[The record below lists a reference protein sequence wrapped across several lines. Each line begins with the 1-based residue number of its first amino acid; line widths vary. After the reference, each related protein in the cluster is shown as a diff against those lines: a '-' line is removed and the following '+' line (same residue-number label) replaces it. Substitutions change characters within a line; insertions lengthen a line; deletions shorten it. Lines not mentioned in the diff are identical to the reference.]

1 MRRQGT
7 EFGAR
12 YEHKPVTLEQISEI
26 EREVQLRLH
35 AKRAGLELRPKEPE
49 AFNDLYEPSWKEF
62 CAVWKKHPAEVRKF
76 NVVFATGP
84 MTCRADS
91 VCVDLFVR
99 NQGHFGE
106 PIEKEIQLS
115 GFNIYE
121 GDFKKFRHICEKIL
135 GITRAPAHGFDILHR
150 RLVERVETAISNPSL
165 RAVVHGALSHYD
177 YDGAIRS
184 AMVLVED
191 QLRQQCLA
199 NGGSAAATQT
209 GADLAGTAYHPN
221 NGCLNPPWPIA
232 TSAHDGAH
240 LIFRGFFMYLR
251 NAWGHNTVVMGA
263 DESAV
268 FDCLAMC
275 QFLLVVVSMST
286 KR

>member
-1 MRRQGT
+1 MRRHGT
-7 EFGAR
+7 EFRAR
-12 YEHKPVTLEQISEI
+12 YEHTPVSLEQIKAI
-26 EREVQLRLH
+26 EREVDLKLRANL
-35 AKRAGLELRPKEPE
+35 AELELRPKKPE
-49 AFNDLYEPSWKEF
+49 AFKDLYGPSWKEF
-62 CAVWKKHPAEVRKF
+62 CGVWQKFPAEVRKF
-76 NVVFATGP
+76 HVVFATGP

-106 PIEKEIQLS
+106 PNEKEIELS
-115 GFNIYE
+115 GFNIRE
-121 GDFKKFRHICEKIL
+121 GDFKTFCQICESIL
-135 GITRAPAHGFDILHR
+135 GIKRAPAHGFDIPHR
-150 RLVERVETAISNPSL
+150 RLLEQVEAAISNASL
-165 RAVVHGALSHYD
+165 RSVVNGPLSHKD

-184 AMVLVED
+184 AMVVVED
-191 QLRQQCLA
+191 QLRQKCLA

-209 GADLAGTAYHPN
+209 GADLAGTAYHTS

-240 LIFRGFFMYLR
+240 LVFRGFFMYLR
-251 NAWGHNTVVMGA
+251 NAWGHNTVVMGG

-268 FDCLAMC
+268 LDCLATC
-275 QFLLVVVSMST
+275 QFLLVVISRST